1 MTGESRNG
9 ADSTIVSR
17 ALQEH
22 RMNTSLESSG
32 TLAAVLKRSAVGVA
46 LVVGLAGGSAAG
58 LLDRAGAQETTAPS
72 ASTQQS
78 PLNSVADVAAKVNP
92 AVVTI
97 TNLQTQV
104 DPFSGHATGDGKAMP
119 VGAGSGFIIDAAGHV
134 VTNYHVVQ
142 GGESFE
148 VRFYDGTTVSAT
160 LVGGDQ
166 LQDVAV
172 LQLELAAGQS
182 VPDTVALGDS
192 NGVRAGDQ
200 VIAIGSPYGELTN
213 SVTTGTVN
221 AVNRELDTGEGY
233 ALPNLLQH
241 DASIYP
247 GNSGG
252 PLVNLS
258 GEVVGINV
266 AKASQLTGMDSS
278 DSIGFAIEI
287 DAVTQIVNEIIAD
300 GQFDRPYLG
309 VQAQPVISRDQ
320 QSIDGQGI
328 ITVEPGS
335 PADKA
340 GLQAGDIIT
349 AVDGV
354 TLDQDHQFINLVIFD
369 HQPGDTV
376 TLTVDRDGQTQQIQV
391 TLGTRPAELGA

>member
-1 MTGESRNG
+1 
-9 ADSTIVSR
+9 
-17 ALQEH
+17 
-22 RMNTSLESSG
+22 MNPSSNG
-32 TLAAVLKRSAVGVA
+32 TLAAVLKRTTIGAA
-46 LVVGLAGGSAAG
+46 LIVGLAGGTAG
-58 LLDRAGAQETTAPS
+58 TALIDSVHAQDTSTPTTQDTTA
-72 ASTQQS
+72 
-78 PLNSVADVAAKVNP
+78 NSVADVAAQVNP

-104 DPFSGHATGDGKAMP
+104 NPFSGQAADNGEAVP
-119 VGAGSGFIIDAAGHV
+119 VGAGSGFIIDDAGHV
-134 VTNYHVVQ
+134 VTNYHVVA

-148 VRFYDGTTVSAT
+148 VRFYDGTTVSAK

-172 LQLELAAGQS
+172 LQLDLTSGQT
-182 VPDTVALGDS
+182 VPGTAKLGDS
-192 NGVRAGDQ
+192 ASMRAGDQ

-221 AVNRELDTGEGY
+221 AVDRELDTGQGY

-252 PLVNLS
+252 PLVNLN
-258 GEVVGINV
+258 GEVIGINV
-266 AKASQLTGMDSS
+266 AKAAYTTGMDNS
-278 DSIGFAIEI
+278 DSIGFAVEI
-287 DAVTQIVNEIIAD
+287 DAVKNIVNQIIAD
-300 GQFDRPYLG
+300 GTFDRAYLG
-309 VQAQPVISRDQ
+309 VQAQPVASRDQ
-320 QSIDGQGI
+320 QTIAGQGI
-328 ITVEPGS
+328 VAVEPGG
-335 PADKA
+335 PAEDA

-369 HQPGDTV
+369 HKPGDTV
-376 TLTVDRDGQTQQIQV
+376 ALTVNRNGNTQQISV
-391 TLGTRPAELGA
+391 TLGTRPADLNS

>member
-1 MTGESRNG
+1 
-9 ADSTIVSR
+9 
-17 ALQEH
+17 
-22 RMNTSLESSG
+22 MNTSMESSG
-32 TLAAVLKRSAVGVA
+32 TLAAVLKRSAIGAA
-46 LVVGLAGGSAAG
+46 LIVGLAGGSAAG
-58 LLDRAGAQETTAPS
+58 LLDRAGAQETTTPPAI
-72 ASTQQS
+72 TQQS
-78 PLNSVADVAAKVNP
+78 PLNSVADVAEKVNP

-104 DPFSGHATGDGKAMP
+104 DPFSGHATGNGEAVP
-119 VGAGSGFIIDAAGHV
+119 VGAGSGFIIDEAGHV
-134 VTNYHVVQ
+134 VTNFHVVQ

-172 LQLELAAGQS
+172 LQLELASGQK
-182 VPDTVALGDS
+182 VPGTVALGDS
-192 NGVRAGDQ
+192 TSVRAGDQ

-221 AVNRELDTGEGY
+221 AVDRELDTGEGY

-287 DAVTQIVNEIIAD
+287 DAVKQIVDEIVND

-309 VQAQPVISRDQ
+309 VQAQPVLSRDQ
-320 QSIDGQGI
+320 QSIAGQGI
-328 ITVEPGS
+328 IAVEPDG
-335 PADKA
+335 PAEKA
-340 GLQAGDIIT
+340 GLKAGDIIT

-354 TLDQDHQFINLVIFD
+354 TLDQDHQFINVVIFD

-376 TLTVDRDGQTQQIQV
+376 TLTVERDGQTQQIEV
-391 TLGTRPAELGA
+391 TLGTRPAALDS